1 MRRRTGNKTMPQW
14 LAVLAVLIVVVTAC
28 GDGDDTT
35 ETTAAPA
42 DDTTETT
49 EAPAGDTTT
58 TAEAEATTTMAEGST
73 TTAGEATGEAMV
85 DLSGVEYIPSTSQPS
100 ALLIPQFYAFDLL
113 QEWGATVEPVTLT
126 NIPGVQALV
135 AGQTNLAPHGAD
147 ELILG
152 AAEGATP
159 VGIGSLVA
167 KQEYV
172 LVASGD
178 ITTVADLAGAT
189 IGMSGPA
196 GFDALL
202 TRFVLEDEGIDPDS
216 GVNFVQVGGSP
227 DRAAAL
233 LSGNVDAATIGV
245 DDWFQLASQTD
256 EAQIVVRLAETVPDY
271 PSSVYFGLAEFW
283 EENPDAALGV
293 ACANL
298 EANKWAQEDRQRFI
312 DYGLELIE
320 GADEGAIG
328 ELYDFAIEVGM
339 YPTDPGE
346 VLSTRG
352 MEGLMEAMVETG
364 DISEPIDVSTVID
377 TSYLEEAAGMG
388 CGQ

>member
-1 MRRRTGNKTMPQW
+1 MMEREGHRGILRR
-14 LAVLAVLIVVVTAC
+14 LLILFAAMAMVVSAC
-28 GDGDDTT
+28 GDSDDDT
-35 ETTAAPA
+35 EADAA
-42 DDTTETT
+42 DS
-49 EAPAGDTTT
+49 EASSDGP
-58 TAEAEATTTMAEGST
+58 
-73 TTAGEATGEAMV
+73 MV
-85 DLSGVEYIPSTSQPS
+85 DLSGITYTPSTSQAS

-113 QEWGATVEPVTLT
+113 EEWGATIEPVTLT

-147 ELILG
+147 ELIIG

-159 VGIGSLVA
+159 VAVGSLVA

-172 LVASGD
+172 LVARGD
-178 ITTVADLAGAT
+178 ITSVEDLAGTT

-202 TRFVLEDEGIDPDS
+202 TRFVLEDAGIDPD
-216 GVNFVQVGGSP
+216 GDVNFVQVGGSP

-233 LSGNVDAATIGV
+233 LAESIDVATIGV

-256 EAQIVVRLAETVPDY
+256 AAQIVVRLAETVPDY
-271 PSSVYFGLAEFW
+271 PSSVYFGLSEFW
-283 EENPDAALGV
+283 DENPNAALGV

-312 DYGLELIE
+312 DYGLDLID
-320 GADEGAIG
+320 GADADAIG
-328 ELYDFAIEVGM
+328 ELYDFALEVGM
-339 YPTDPGE
+339 FPTDPAE

-352 MEGLMEAMVETG
+352 MQGLMEAMVETG
-364 DISEPIDVSTVID
+364 DISSPIDVEAVVD

>member
-1 MRRRTGNKTMPQW
+1 MTEKRKRAGWGRHLSL
-14 LAVLAVLIVVVTAC
+14 LALMALVLAAC
-28 GDGDDTT
+28 GDGAEE
-35 ETTAAPA
+35 ETTTTGDAAA
-42 DDTTETT
+42 
-49 EAPAGDTTT
+49 TTT
-58 TAEAEATTTMAEGST
+58 TADAATTTTGGDGATTTTSAEG
-73 TTAGEATGEAMV
+73 GEAMV
-85 DLSGVEYIPSTSQPS
+85 DVSGIEFIPSTSQPS

-113 QEWGATVEPVTLT
+113 EEWGATVEPVTLT

-159 VGIGSLVA
+159 VAVGSLVA

-178 ITTVADLAGAT
+178 ITTVEDLEGAT

-202 TRFVLEDEGIDPDS
+202 TRFALEDAGIDPEA

-233 LSGNVDAATIGV
+233 LAGQVDAATIGV
-245 DDWFQLASQTD
+245 DDWFQLQSQTD
-256 EAQIVVRLAETVPDY
+256 EAQIVVRMAETVPDY
-271 PSSVYFGLAEFW
+271 PSSVYFGMAEFW
-283 EENPDAALGV
+283 EANPEAALGV

-298 EANKWAQEDRQRFI
+298 EANKWAQENKQAFI

-320 GADEGAIG
+320 GADAAAI
-328 ELYDFAIEVGM
+328 EQLYDFAIEVGM
-339 YPTDPGE
+339 YPTDPAD

>member
-1 MRRRTGNKTMPQW
+1 MMMEREIRNKYGHHW
-14 LAVLAVLIVVVTAC
+14 LIVLAVLALGLAAC
-28 GDGDDTT
+28 GDDAGSTT
-35 ETTAAPA
+35 TVAPA
-42 DDTTETT
+42 DDATTTAPLADATTT
-49 EAPAGDTTT
+49 EAPDDGT
-58 TAEAEATTTMAEGST
+58 ATTGDDG
-73 TTAGEATGEAMV
+73 GEPMV
-85 DLSGVEYIPSTSQPS
+85 DLTGVEYIPSTSQAS

-113 QEWGATVEPVTLT
+113 TEWGASVEPVTLT

-159 VGIGSLVA
+159 VGVGSLVA

-172 LVASGD
+172 LVAGGD

-202 TRFVLEDEGIDPDS
+202 TRFVLEDEGIDPES
-216 GVNFVQVGGSP
+216 GVSFVQVGGSP

-271 PSSVYFGLAEFW
+271 PSSVYFGLADFW
-283 EENPDAALGV
+283 AENPDAALGI

-298 EANKWAQEDRQRFI
+298 EANQWAQEDRQRFI

-320 GADEGAIG
+320 GADGEAIG

-339 YPTDPGE
+339 YPTDPAE

-352 MEGLMEAMVETG
+352 MQGLMEAMVETG
-364 DISEPIDVSTVID
+364 DISQPIDVEAVVD
-377 TSYLEEAAGMG
+377 TSYLEEAAAMG

>member
-1 MRRRTGNKTMPQW
+1 MRHRKRNTAGQRWVALLMT
-14 LAVLAVLIVVVTAC
+14 LALVLAAC
-28 GDGDDTT
+28 GDGDEPTDTAVATGGEATTT
-35 ETTAAPA
+35 EAEAPTTTAAP
-42 DDTTETT
+42 
-49 EAPAGDTTT
+49 EAP
-58 TAEAEATTTMAEGST
+58 ST
-73 TTAGEATGEAMV
+73 TVADASGTTGGEAMGGASV
-85 DLSGVEYIPSTSQPS
+85 DLSGVEYVASTSQPS

-113 QEWGATVEPVTLT
+113 REWGATVEEVILT

-152 AAEGATP
+152 AAEGANP

-172 LVASGD
+172 LVATGD
-178 ITTVADLAGAT
+178 ITTVADLEGAT

-202 TRFVLEDEGIDPDS
+202 TRFVLEGEGIDPDS
-216 GVNFVQVGGSP
+216 GASFVQVGGSP

-271 PSSVYFGLAEFW
+271 PSSVYFGMADFW
-283 EENPDAALGV
+283 EANPDAALGV

-312 DYGLELIE
+312 DYGLDLIE

-364 DISEPIDVSTVID
+364 DISQPIDVEAVVD
-377 TSYLEEAAGMG
+377 TSYLEEAAAMG

>member
-1 MRRRTGNKTMPQW
+1 MI
-14 LAVLAVLIVVVTAC
+14 ATAC
-28 GDGDDTT
+28 GGDDDDSGATA
-35 ETTAAPA
+35 TTAA
-42 DDTTETT
+42 
-49 EAPAGDTTT
+49 
-58 TAEAEATTTMAEGST
+58 TAEATD
-73 TTAGEATGEAMV
+73 TTAAAATSDGPMV
-85 DLSGVEYIPSTSQPS
+85 DLSGVSYTPSTSDAS

-113 QEWGATVEPVTLT
+113 QEWGAEVNPVTLA

-147 ELILG
+147 ELIIG

-172 LVASGD
+172 LVATGD
-178 ITTVADLAGAT
+178 ITTVEDLAGAN
-189 IGMSGPA
+189 IAMSGPA

-202 TRFVLEDEGIDPDS
+202 TRFVLEAAGIDPDDDVS
-216 GVNFVQVGGSP
+216 FIQVGGSP

-233 LSGNVDAATIGV
+233 LSGGVDVATIGV

-256 EAQIVVRLAETVPDY
+256 SAQIVVRLAETVPDY
-271 PSSVYFGLAEFW
+271 PSSVYFGLADFW
-283 EENPDAALGV
+283 AENPNAALGV

-298 EANKWAQEDRQRFI
+298 EANKWAQADRQRFI

-328 ELYDFAIEVGM
+328 ELYDYAMEVGM
-339 YPTDPGE
+339 FPTDPDE

-352 MEGLMEAMVETG
+352 MEGLMEAMIQTG
-364 DISEPIDVSTVID
+364 DISEPIDIEAVVD
-377 TSYLEEAAGMG
+377 TSYLHDAAAMG

>member
-1 MRRRTGNKTMPQW
+1 MKRERTMRSRW
-14 LAVLAVLIVVVTAC
+14 LGVLAILALVLAAC
-28 GDGDDTT
+28 GGDAESTT
-35 ETTAAPA
+35 TSGAPA
-42 DDTTETT
+42 DDATTTAPDEETST
-49 EAPAGDTTT
+49 TGGGETTT
-58 TAEAEATTTMAEGST
+58 TGDDMAG
-73 TTAGEATGEAMV
+73 AMV
-85 DLSGVEYIPSTSQPS
+85 DLTGVEYIASTSQAS

-113 QEWGATVEPVTLT
+113 AEWGASVEPVTLT

-152 AAEGATP
+152 AAEGAEP

-172 LVASGD
+172 LVATGD
-178 ITTVADLAGAT
+178 ITTVADLEGAT

-202 TRFVLEDEGIDPDS
+202 TRFVLEDEGIDPETGAS
-216 GVNFVQVGGSP
+216 FVQVGGSP

-256 EAQIVVRLAETVPDY
+256 AAQIVVRLAETVPDY
-271 PSSVYFGLAEFW
+271 PSSVYFGLADFW
-283 EENPDAALGV
+283 EENPQAALGL

-312 DYGLELIE
+312 DYGLDLIE
-320 GADEGAIG
+320 GADADAIG
-328 ELYDFAIEVGM
+328 ELYDFAIDVGM
-339 YPTDPGE
+339 YPTDPAE

-352 MEGLMEAMVETG
+352 MQGLMEAMVETG
-364 DISEPIDVSTVID
+364 DISQPVDVEAVVD
-377 TSYLEEAAGMG
+377 TSYLEEAAGLG

>member
-1 MRRRTGNKTMPQW
+1 MKRSKNKPGRHW
-14 LAVLAVLIVVVTAC
+14 LVVLAGLALVLAAC
-28 GDGDDTT
+28 GGDTASTT
-35 ETTAAPA
+35 TTPEDEVTTTAPT
-42 DDTTETT
+42 DDATTT
-49 EAPAGDTTT
+49 EAPADGTTT
-58 TAEAEATTTMAEGST
+58 TSGGDMD
-73 TTAGEATGEAMV
+73 EAMV
-85 DLSGVEYIPSTSQPS
+85 DLTGVEYIASTSQPS

-113 QEWGATVEPVTLT
+113 TEWGASVEPVTLT

-178 ITTVADLAGAT
+178 ITTVADLEGAT

-202 TRFVLEDEGIDPDS
+202 TRFVLEDEGIDPDTGAS
-216 GVNFVQVGGSP
+216 FVQVGGSP

-271 PSSVYFGLAEFW
+271 PSSVYFGLSEFW
-283 EENPDAALGV
+283 AENPDAALGV

-339 YPTDPGE
+339 YPTDPAE

-352 MEGLMEAMVETG
+352 MQGLMEAMVETG
-364 DISEPIDVSTVID
+364 DISQPIEVEAVVD
-377 TSYLEEAAGMG
+377 TSYLEEAAAMG

>member
-1 MRRRTGNKTMPQW
+1 MKQRKNKSGRHW
-14 LAVLAVLIVVVTAC
+14 LVVLAGLALVLAAC
-28 GDGDDTT
+28 GGDTASTTTTPEDDATTTAPVADTT
-35 ETTAAPA
+35 
-42 DDTTETT
+42 TT
-49 EAPAGDTTT
+49 EAPAGDATTT
-58 TAEAEATTTMAEGST
+58 TSG
-73 TTAGEATGEAMV
+73 GDTGEAMV
-85 DLSGVEYIPSTSQPS
+85 DLTGIEYIASTSQAS

-113 QEWGATVEPVTLT
+113 TEWGASVEPVTLT

-152 AAEGATP
+152 AAEGAEP

-178 ITTVADLAGAT
+178 ITTVADLEGAT

-202 TRFVLEDEGIDPDS
+202 TRFVLEDAGIDPDS
-216 GVNFVQVGGSP
+216 GASFVQVGGSP

-271 PSSVYFGLAEFW
+271 PSSVYFGLADFW
-283 EENPDAALGV
+283 AENPNAALGV

-328 ELYDFAIEVGM
+328 ELYDFAIDVGM
-339 YPTDPGE
+339 YPTDPAE

-352 MEGLMEAMVETG
+352 MQGLMEAMVETG
-364 DISEPIDVSTVID
+364 DISQPIDVEAVVD
-377 TSYLEEAAGMG
+377 TSYLEEAAAMG

>member
-1 MRRRTGNKTMPQW
+1 MKKRRSMKGRW
-14 LAVLAVLIVVVTAC
+14 LALLAVLALVMAAC
-28 GDGDDTT
+28 GDDAGSTT
-35 ETTAAPA
+35 TTDEPA
-42 DDTTETT
+42 DD
-49 EAPAGDTTT
+49 ATTT
-58 TAEAEATTTMAEGST
+58 TADEVTTTTGGDGEGT
-73 TTAGEATGEAMV
+73 TTTEGDMAGAMV
-85 DLSGVEYIPSTSQPS
+85 DLTGVEYIPSTSQPS

-113 QEWGATVEPVTLT
+113 TEWGASVEPVTLT

-152 AAEGATP
+152 AAEGAEP

-172 LVASGD
+172 LVATGD
-178 ITTVADLAGAT
+178 ITTVADLEGAT

-202 TRFVLEDEGIDPDS
+202 TRFVLEDEGIDPETGAS
-216 GVNFVQVGGSP
+216 FVQVGGSP

-256 EAQIVVRLAETVPDY
+256 AAQIVVRLAETVPDY
-271 PSSVYFGLAEFW
+271 PSSVYFGMADFW
-283 EENPDAALGV
+283 AENPQAALGV

-312 DYGLELIE
+312 DYGLDLID
-320 GADEGAIG
+320 GADADAIG
-328 ELYDFAIEVGM
+328 ELYDFAIDVGM
-339 YPTDPGE
+339 YPTDPAD

-352 MEGLMEAMVETG
+352 MQGLMEAMVETG
-364 DISEPIDVSTVID
+364 DISEPVDVESVVD
-377 TSYLEEAAGMG
+377 TSYLEEAAAMG

>member
-1 MRRRTGNKTMPQW
+1 MNRERTMRSRW
-14 LAVLAVLIVVVTAC
+14 LGVLAIMVLVLAAC
-28 GDGDDTT
+28 GGDTESTT
-35 ETTAAPA
+35 
-42 DDTTETT
+42 TT
-49 EAPAGDTTT
+49 EAPADDVTTTAPGEETTT
-58 TAEAEATTTMAEGST
+58 TGGGETTT
-73 TTAGEATGEAMV
+73 TGADMGGAMV
-85 DLSGVEYIPSTSQPS
+85 DLTGVEYIPSTSQPS

-113 QEWGATVEPVTLT
+113 TEWGASVEPVTLT

-152 AAEGATP
+152 AAEGAEP

-172 LVASGD
+172 LVATGD
-178 ITTVADLAGAT
+178 ITTVADLEGAT

-202 TRFVLEDEGIDPDS
+202 TRFVLEDEGIDPETGAS
-216 GVNFVQVGGSP
+216 FVQVGGSP

-256 EAQIVVRLAETVPDY
+256 AAQIVVRLAETVPDY
-271 PSSVYFGLAEFW
+271 PSSVYFGLADFW
-283 EENPDAALGV
+283 EENPQAALGV

-312 DYGLELIE
+312 DYGLELID
-320 GADEGAIG
+320 GADADAIG
-328 ELYDFAIEVGM
+328 ELYDFAIDVGM
-339 YPTDPGE
+339 YPTDPAE

-364 DISEPIDVSTVID
+364 DISQPVDVEAVVD
-377 TSYLEEAAGMG
+377 TSYLEEAAAMG

>member
-1 MRRRTGNKTMPQW
+1 MMVRSRSGPRRSWLTL
-14 LAVLAVLIVVVTAC
+14 LAVLALVAASC
-28 GDGDDTT
+28 GGDA
-35 ETTAAPA
+35 ES
-42 DDTTETT
+42 
-49 EAPAGDTTT
+49 TTT
-58 TAEAEATTTMAEGST
+58 TADTGDDGTATTAPDDVGD
-73 TTAGEATGEAMV
+73 GPMV
-85 DLSGVEYIPSTSQPS
+85 DLTGVEYMPSTSQPS

-113 QEWGATVEPVTLT
+113 EKWGATVEPVTLT
-126 NIPGVQALV
+126 NVPGVQALV

-152 AAEGATP
+152 AAEGAEP

-172 LVASGD
+172 LVATGD
-178 ITTVADLAGAT
+178 ITSVAGLEDAT

-202 TRFVLEDEGIDPDS
+202 TRFVLEDEGIDPES

-256 EAQIVVRLAETVPDY
+256 DAQIVVRLAETVPDY
-271 PSSVYFGLAEFW
+271 PSSVYFGLAETW
-283 EENPDAALGV
+283 DENPQAALGV

-298 EANKWAQEDRQRFI
+298 EANKWARADRQAFI
-312 DYGLELIE
+312 DYGLEIIE
-320 GADEGAIG
+320 GADADAIG
-328 ELYDFAIEVGM
+328 ELYDFAMEVGM
-339 YPTDPGE
+339 YPTDPGD

-352 MEGLMEAMVETG
+352 MEGLMEAMLETG
-364 DISEPIDVSTVID
+364 DISQPVDVEAVVD
-377 TSYLEEAAGMG
+377 TSFLEEAAGMG

>member
-1 MRRRTGNKTMPQW
+1 MI
-14 LAVLAVLIVVVTAC
+14 AVLALASVAC
-28 GDGDDTT
+28 DGGAGSTT
-35 ETTAAPA
+35 TTAAPA
-42 DDTTETT
+42 DDTTTT
-49 EAPAGDTTT
+49 GGGD
-58 TAEAEATTTMAEGST
+58 EGGS
-73 TTAGEATGEAMV
+73 AMV
-85 DLSGVEYIPSTSQPS
+85 DLSGVEYIASTSQPS

-113 QEWGATVEPVTLT
+113 QEWGASVEPVTLT
-126 NIPGVQALV
+126 NVPGVQALV

-172 LVASGD
+172 LVATGD
-178 ITTVADLAGAT
+178 ITTVADLEGAT

-202 TRFVLEDEGIDPDS
+202 TRFVLEDAGIDPET
-216 GVNFVQVGGSP
+216 GVSFVQVGGSP

-233 LSGNVDAATIGV
+233 LSGNVDVATIGV

-271 PSSVYFGLAEFW
+271 PSSVYFGLSEFW
-283 EENPDAALGV
+283 AENPNAALGV

-312 DYGLELIE
+312 DYGLDLID
-320 GADEGAIG
+320 GADADAIG
-328 ELYDFAIEVGM
+328 ELYDFAIDVGM
-339 YPTDPGE
+339 YPTDPAE
-346 VLSTRG
+346 VLTTRG

-364 DISEPIDVSTVID
+364 DISQPIDVETVVD
-377 TSYLEEAAGMG
+377 TSYLEEAAAMG

>member
-1 MRRRTGNKTMPQW
+1 M
-14 LAVLAVLIVVVTAC
+14 LALMALVLAAC
-28 GDGDDTT
+28 GDGDAEGTT
-35 ETTAAPA
+35 TTGDAAATTTTAAPE
-42 DDTTETT
+42 ETT
-49 EAPAGDTTT
+49 TSGGDDATTT
-58 TAEAEATTTMAEGST
+58 TGA
-73 TTAGEATGEAMV
+73 AGGEAMV
-85 DLSGVEYIPSTSQPS
+85 DVSGIEFIPSTSQPS

-113 QEWGATVEPVTLT
+113 EEWGATVEPVTLT
-126 NIPGVQALV
+126 NIPGIQALV

-159 VGIGSLVA
+159 VAVGSLVA

-178 ITTVADLAGAT
+178 ITTVEDLEGAT

-202 TRFVLEDEGIDPDS
+202 TRFALEDAGIDPEA

-233 LSGNVDAATIGV
+233 LAGQVDAATIGV
-245 DDWFQLASQTD
+245 DDWFQLQSQTD
-256 EAQIVVRLAETVPDY
+256 EAQIVVRMAETVPDY

-283 EENPDAALGV
+283 QENPNAALGV

-298 EANKWAQEDRQRFI
+298 EANKWAQADRQAFI

-320 GADEGAIG
+320 GADGDAIG

-339 YPTDPGE
+339 YPTDPAE

-377 TSYLEEAAGMG
+377 TSYLEEAAAMG

>member
-1 MRRRTGNKTMPQW
+1 MTRKRRTGRTRHL
-14 LAVLAVLIVVVTAC
+14 LAVLAVLALVAASC
-28 GDGDDTT
+28 ADEAGEPTT
-35 ETTAAPA
+35 TVAEPA
-42 DDTTETT
+42 DDTTTTAAATTT
-49 EAPAGDTTT
+49 EAGDGDTTT
-58 TAEAEATTTMAEGST
+58 TG
-73 TTAGEATGEAMV
+73 GEEEPGERPTV
-85 DLSGVEYIPSTSQPS
+85 DLSGIEYIPSTSQAS

-113 QEWGATVEPVTLT
+113 EQWGATVEPVTLT

-172 LVASGD
+172 LVATGD
-178 ITTVADLAGAT
+178 ITTVEDLEGVT

-202 TRFVLEDEGIDPDS
+202 TRFVLEDAGIDPEA

-233 LSGNVDAATIGV
+233 LSGNVEAATIGV

-283 EENPDAALGV
+283 GENPQAALGV

-298 EANKWAQEDRQRFI
+298 EANKWAQENKQEFI

-320 GADEGAIG
+320 GSDAGAIE
-328 ELYDFAIEVGM
+328 ELYDFAIETGM
-339 YPTDPGE
+339 YPTDPEE

-352 MEGLMEAMVETG
+352 MEGLMEAMLETG
-364 DISEPIDVSTVID
+364 DISQPVDVEQVVD
-377 TSYLEEAAGMG
+377 TTFLEEAAAMG

>member
-1 MRRRTGNKTMPQW
+1 MKQKRRMKGRWLGV
-14 LAVLAVLIVVVTAC
+14 LAVLALVLAAC
-28 GDGDDTT
+28 GGDAESTTTT
-35 ETTAAPA
+35 EVPA
-42 DDTTETT
+42 DD
-49 EAPAGDTTT
+49 
-58 TAEAEATTTMAEGST
+58 ATT
-73 TTAGEATGEAMV
+73 TTAGEETTTTGGDDGTTTTEDEMAGAMV
-85 DLSGVEYIPSTSQPS
+85 DLTGVEYVPSTSQAS

-113 QEWGATVEPVTLT
+113 TEWGASVEPVTLT
-126 NIPGVQALV
+126 NVPGVQALV

-152 AAEGATP
+152 AAEGAEP

-172 LVASGD
+172 LVATGD
-178 ITTVADLAGAT
+178 ITTVADLEGAT

-202 TRFVLEDEGIDPDS
+202 TRFVLEDEGIDPES
-216 GVNFVQVGGSP
+216 GASFVQVGGSP

-256 EAQIVVRLAETVPDY
+256 TAQIVVRLAETVPDY
-271 PSSVYFGLAEFW
+271 PSSVYFSLADFW
-283 EENPDAALGV
+283 EENPQAALGL

-312 DYGLELIE
+312 DYGLDLID
-320 GADEGAIG
+320 GADADAIG
-328 ELYDFAIEVGM
+328 ELYDFAIDVGM
-339 YPTDPGE
+339 YPTDPAE

-364 DISEPIDVSTVID
+364 DISQPIDVEAVVD

>member
-1 MRRRTGNKTMPQW
+1 MLRKRRTGRRRHLMAVVAI
-14 LAVLAVLIVVVTAC
+14 LALVAASC
-28 GDGDDTT
+28 GGDTESTT
-35 ETTAAPA
+35 TTAAEGA
-42 DDTTETT
+42 EETT
-49 EAPAGDTTT
+49 TTAPAEDDTTT
-58 TAEAEATTTMAEGST
+58 TVADDDGTTTTEGEDMGDGS
-73 TTAGEATGEAMV
+73 MV
-85 DLSGVEYIPSTSQPS
+85 DLTGVEYIPSTSQAS

-113 QEWGATVEPVTLT
+113 EEWGASIEPVTLT
-126 NIPGVQALV
+126 NVPGVQALV

-167 KQEYV
+167 AQEYV
-172 LVASGD
+172 LVATGD
-178 ITTVADLAGAT
+178 ITTVDDLADST

-202 TRFVLEDEGIDPDS
+202 TRFVLEDAGIDPES
-216 GVNFVQVGGSP
+216 GASFVQVGGSP

-233 LSGNVDAATIGV
+233 LSGNVDVATIGV

-283 EENPDAALGV
+283 QDNPQAALGV

-298 EANKWAQEDRQRFI
+298 EANKWAQDDKQAFI

-320 GADEGAIG
+320 GADAGAIE

-339 YPTDPGE
+339 YPTDPAD

-352 MEGLMEAMVETG
+352 MEGLMEGMLETG
-364 DISEPIDVSTVID
+364 DISQPVDVEAVVD
-377 TSYLEEAAGMG
+377 TSYLEEAAAMG

>member
-1 MRRRTGNKTMPQW
+1 MMERDRRRGVLRRW
-14 LAVLAVLIVVVTAC
+14 LILVVALAMVLAAC
-28 GDGDDTT
+28 GDS
-35 ETTAAPA
+35 ETSDTAAG
-42 DDTTETT
+42 DS
-49 EAPAGDTTT
+49 EASSDAP
-58 TAEAEATTTMAEGST
+58 
-73 TTAGEATGEAMV
+73 V
-85 DLSGVEYIPSTSQPS
+85 DLSGITYTPSTSQAS

-113 QEWGATVEPVTLT
+113 EEWGATIEPVTLT

-147 ELILG
+147 ELIIG
-152 AAEGATP
+152 AAEGASP
-159 VGIGSLVA
+159 VAVGSLVA

-172 LVASGD
+172 LVARGD
-178 ITTVADLAGAT
+178 ITSVEDLAGTT
-189 IGMSGPA
+189 IAMSGPA

-202 TRFVLEDEGIDPDS
+202 TRFVLEDAGIDPDS
-216 GVNFVQVGGSP
+216 DVSFVQVGGSP

-233 LSGNVDAATIGV
+233 LTESVDVATIGV

-256 EAQIVVRLAETVPDY
+256 AAQIVVRLAETVPDY
-271 PSSVYFGLAEFW
+271 PSSVYFGLSEFW

-312 DYGLELIE
+312 DYGLDLID
-320 GADEGAIG
+320 GADADAIG
-328 ELYDFAIEVGM
+328 ELYDFALEVGM
-339 YPTDPGE
+339 FPTDPAE

-352 MEGLMEAMVETG
+352 MQGLMEAMVETG
-364 DISEPIDVSTVID
+364 DISSPIDVEAVVD

>member
-1 MRRRTGNKTMPQW
+1 MMKRDIASKPGHHW
-14 LAVLAVLIVVVTAC
+14 LIVLVVLALGLAAC
-28 GDGDDTT
+28 GDD
-35 ETTAAPA
+35 A
-42 DDTTETT
+42 
-49 EAPAGDTTT
+49 
-58 TAEAEATTTMAEGST
+58 GST
-73 TTAGEATGEAMV
+73 TTLASADGATTTAPAAGTPTTQAPDDGTATTGDDGGEPMV
-85 DLSGVEYIPSTSQPS
+85 DLTGVEYIPSTSQAS

-113 QEWGATVEPVTLT
+113 TEWGASVEPVTLT

-159 VGIGSLVA
+159 VGVGSLVA

-172 LVASGD
+172 LVAGGD

-202 TRFVLEDEGIDPDS
+202 TRFVLEDEGIDPES
-216 GVNFVQVGGSP
+216 GVSFVQVGGSP

-271 PSSVYFGLAEFW
+271 PSSVYFGLADFW
-283 EENPDAALGV
+283 AENPDAALGI

-320 GADEGAIG
+320 GADGDAIG

-339 YPTDPGE
+339 YPTDPAE

-352 MEGLMEAMVETG
+352 MQGLMEAMVETG
-364 DISEPIDVSTVID
+364 DISQPIDVEAVVD
-377 TSYLEEAAGMG
+377 TSYLEEAAAMG

>member
-1 MRRRTGNKTMPQW
+1 MAENRKRAGWRRHLSL
-14 LAVLAVLIVVVTAC
+14 LALMALVLAAC
-28 GDGDDTT
+28 GDGDAEGTT
-35 ETTAAPA
+35 TTGDAAATTTTAAPE
-42 DDTTETT
+42 ETT
-49 EAPAGDTTT
+49 TSGGDDATTT
-58 TAEAEATTTMAEGST
+58 TGA
-73 TTAGEATGEAMV
+73 AGGEAMV
-85 DLSGVEYIPSTSQPS
+85 DVSGIEFIPSTSQPS

-113 QEWGATVEPVTLT
+113 EEWGATVEPVTLT
-126 NIPGVQALV
+126 NIPGIQALV

-159 VGIGSLVA
+159 VAVGSLVA

-178 ITTVADLAGAT
+178 ITTVEDLEGAT

-202 TRFVLEDEGIDPDS
+202 TRFALEDAGIDPEA

-233 LSGNVDAATIGV
+233 LAGQVDAATIGV
-245 DDWFQLASQTD
+245 DDWFQLQSQTD
-256 EAQIVVRLAETVPDY
+256 EAQIVVRMAETVPDY

-283 EENPDAALGV
+283 QENPNAALGV

-298 EANKWAQEDRQRFI
+298 EANKWAQADRQAFI

-320 GADEGAIG
+320 GADGDAIG

-339 YPTDPGE
+339 YPTDPAE

-377 TSYLEEAAGMG
+377 TSYLEEAAAMG

>member
-1 MRRRTGNKTMPQW
+1 MERKRRMRSRW
-14 LAVLAVLIVVVTAC
+14 LGLLTTLALVVAAC
-28 GDGDDTT
+28 GGDAESTT
-35 ETTAAPA
+35 
-42 DDTTETT
+42 TT
-49 EAPAGDTTT
+49 EAPADDV
-58 TAEAEATTTMAEGST
+58 T
-73 TTAGEATGEAMV
+73 TTAGEETTTTGGGETTTTGGGETTTTGGDIAGAMV
-85 DLSGVEYIPSTSQPS
+85 DLTGVEYIPSTSQPS

-113 QEWGATVEPVTLT
+113 TEWGASVEPVTLT

-152 AAEGATP
+152 AAEGAEP

-172 LVASGD
+172 LVATGD
-178 ITTVADLAGAT
+178 ITTVADLEGAT

-202 TRFVLEDEGIDPDS
+202 TRFVLEDEGIDPETGAS
-216 GVNFVQVGGSP
+216 FVQVGGSP

-256 EAQIVVRLAETVPDY
+256 AAQIVVRLAETVPDY
-271 PSSVYFGLAEFW
+271 PSSVYFGLADFW
-283 EENPDAALGV
+283 EENPQAALGL

-312 DYGLELIE
+312 DYGLDLID
-320 GADEGAIG
+320 GADADAIG
-328 ELYDFAIEVGM
+328 ELYDFAIDVGM
-339 YPTDPGE
+339 YPTDPAE

-352 MEGLMEAMVETG
+352 MQGLMEAMVETG
-364 DISEPIDVSTVID
+364 DISQPVDVEAVVD

>member
-1 MRRRTGNKTMPQW
+1 MTEKRKRAGWRRHLSL
-14 LAVLAVLIVVVTAC
+14 LALMALVLAAC
-28 GDGDDTT
+28 GDGDAEGTT
-35 ETTAAPA
+35 TTGDAAATTTTAAPE
-42 DDTTETT
+42 ETT
-49 EAPAGDTTT
+49 TSGGDDATTT
-58 TAEAEATTTMAEGST
+58 TGA
-73 TTAGEATGEAMV
+73 AGGEAMV
-85 DLSGVEYIPSTSQPS
+85 DVSGIEFIPSTSQPS

-113 QEWGATVEPVTLT
+113 EEWGATVEPVTLT
-126 NIPGVQALV
+126 NIPGIQALV

-159 VGIGSLVA
+159 VAVGSLVA

-178 ITTVADLAGAT
+178 ITTVEDLEGAT

-202 TRFVLEDEGIDPDS
+202 TRFALEDAGIDPEA

-233 LSGNVDAATIGV
+233 LAGQVDAATIGV
-245 DDWFQLASQTD
+245 DDWFQLQSQTD
-256 EAQIVVRLAETVPDY
+256 EAQIVVRMAETVPDY

-283 EENPDAALGV
+283 QENPNAALGV

-298 EANKWAQEDRQRFI
+298 EANKWAQADRQAFI

-320 GADEGAIG
+320 GADGDAIG

-339 YPTDPGE
+339 YPTDPAE

-377 TSYLEEAAGMG
+377 TSYLEEAAAMG

>member
-1 MRRRTGNKTMPQW
+1 P
-14 LAVLAVLIVVVTAC
+14 
-28 GDGDDTT
+28 
-35 ETTAAPA
+35 
-42 DDTTETT
+42 
-49 EAPAGDTTT
+49 EAP
-58 TAEAEATTTMAEGST
+58 ST
-73 TTAGEATGEAMV
+73 TVADASGTTGGEAMGGASV
-85 DLSGVEYIPSTSQPS
+85 DLSGVEYVASTSQPS

-113 QEWGATVEPVTLT
+113 REWGATVEEVILT

-152 AAEGATP
+152 AAEGANP

-172 LVASGD
+172 LVGTGD
-178 ITTVADLAGAT
+178 STTVADLEGAT

-202 TRFVLEDEGIDPDS
+202 TRFVLEGEGTDPDS
-216 GVNFVQVGGSP
+216 GASFVQVGGSP

-271 PSSVYFGLAEFW
+271 PSSVYFGMADFW
-283 EENPDAALGV
+283 EANPDAALGV

-312 DYGLELIE
+312 DYGLEL
-320 GADEGAIG
+320 
-328 ELYDFAIEVGM
+328 
-339 YPTDPGE
+339 
-346 VLSTRG
+346 
-352 MEGLMEAMVETG
+352 
-364 DISEPIDVSTVID
+364 
-377 TSYLEEAAGMG
+377 
-388 CGQ
+388 

>member
-1 MRRRTGNKTMPQW
+1 MTKKRKRAGWRRHLSL
-14 LAVLAVLIVVVTAC
+14 LALMALVLAAC
-28 GDGDDTT
+28 GDGDAEGTT
-35 ETTAAPA
+35 TTGDAAATTTTAAPE
-42 DDTTETT
+42 ETT
-49 EAPAGDTTT
+49 TSGGDDATTT
-58 TAEAEATTTMAEGST
+58 TGA
-73 TTAGEATGEAMV
+73 AGGEAMV
-85 DLSGVEYIPSTSQPS
+85 DVSGIEFIPSTSQPS

-113 QEWGATVEPVTLT
+113 EEWGATVEPVTLT
-126 NIPGVQALV
+126 NIPGIQALV

-159 VGIGSLVA
+159 VAVGSLVA

-178 ITTVADLAGAT
+178 ITTVEDLEGAT

-202 TRFVLEDEGIDPDS
+202 TRFALEDAGIDPEA

-233 LSGNVDAATIGV
+233 LAGQVDAATIGV
-245 DDWFQLASQTD
+245 DDWFQLQSQTD
-256 EAQIVVRLAETVPDY
+256 EAQIVVRMAETVPDY

-283 EENPDAALGV
+283 QENPNAALGV

-298 EANKWAQEDRQRFI
+298 EANKWAQADRQAFI

-320 GADEGAIG
+320 GADGDAIG

-339 YPTDPGE
+339 YPTDPAE

-377 TSYLEEAAGMG
+377 TSYLEEAAAMG

>member
-1 MRRRTGNKTMPQW
+1 
-14 LAVLAVLIVVVTAC
+14 
-28 GDGDDTT
+28 
-35 ETTAAPA
+35 
-42 DDTTETT
+42 
-49 EAPAGDTTT
+49 
-58 TAEAEATTTMAEGST
+58 
-73 TTAGEATGEAMV
+73 
-85 DLSGVEYIPSTSQPS
+85 
-100 ALLIPQFYAFDLL
+100 
-113 QEWGATVEPVTLT
+113 
-126 NIPGVQALV
+126 V

-152 AAEGATP
+152 AAEGAMP
-159 VGIGSLVA
+159 VGVGSLVA

-172 LVASGD
+172 LVAAGD

-202 TRFVLEDEGIDPDS
+202 TRFVLEDEGIDPES
-216 GVNFVQVGGSP
+216 GVSFVQVGGSP

-271 PSSVYFGLAEFW
+271 PSSVYFGLADFW
-283 EENPDAALGV
+283 AENPDAALGI

-298 EANKWAQEDRQRFI
+298 EANQWAQEDRQRFI

-320 GADEGAIG
+320 GADGEAIG

-339 YPTDPGE
+339 YPTDPAE

-352 MEGLMEAMVETG
+352 MQGLMEAMVETG
-364 DISEPIDVSTVID
+364 DISQPIDVEAVVD
-377 TSYLEEAAGMG
+377 TSYLEEAAAMG